1 MNKNIVKILMV
12 SALAG
17 LFAACAYDPYKTD
30 IPKTEEKLSLSA
42 SAESV
47 VITEEGLS
55 DVLLTYTWTPARS
68 LPDEYLITYTAELD
82 VVGNNFGTETVIS
95 SVSGGLDFEYDEST
109 GMYSCSFTGEQINN
123 WYNDRWK
130 LPVNADFSLEF
141 RVVASWSGGPTYE
154 MPEVRQ
160 VTVKVT
166 PIWVEIFAADKMSVS
181 GNAVSAETEISATLE
196 NANQY
201 AWYGALTTG
210 DLLIPVEYDGV
221 SYYIH
226 PASGDGT
233 LKDGQADPVV
243 MDEAAT
249 PWKITEAGNYRVIV
263 NMEKREVTIYSAA
276 TDLQPKSVTFYPNG
290 DETKEQTTVVVTDFW
305 RYGDDAWKPGKKM
318 NCTQS
323 LADPQV
329 FVYEGNLKD
338 RVSFRITS
346 EYTVGEDQYTID
358 NAYAYT
364 CPLTDTGAKQDISIT
379 LDKECKLHGG
389 CDNPTRNSYY
399 RFNDGKYRVIINL
412 RTETILATAIE

>member
-1 MNKNIVKILMV
+1 MV

-30 IPKTEEKLSLSA
+30 IPKTEEKLTLSA

-95 SVSGGLDFEYDEST
+95 SVSGGLDFEYD
-109 GMYSCSFTGEQINN
+109 
-123 WYNDRWK
+123 
-130 LPVNADFSLEF
+130 
-141 RVVASWSGGPTYE
+141 
-154 MPEVRQ
+154 
-160 VTVKVT
+160 
-166 PIWVEIFAADKMSVS
+166 
-181 GNAVSAETEISATLE
+181 
-196 NANQY
+196 
-201 AWYGALTTG
+201 
-210 DLLIPVEYDGV
+210 GV

-243 MDEAAT
+243 MDDTAT

-364 CPLTDTGAKQDISIT
+364 CPLTDTGAKQEISIT